1 MSEISKRELIH
12 FDWEENVSRYKNI
25 YENIRNGIIS
35 DIQNEEEEN
44 EIKFQINDI
53 NMYIPPLHIGI
64 NKENLEY
71 SWKTLRSKVSTKVF
85 SNSGIYNIQMTL
97 LFPRETLLEF
107 THLLSNNSWI
117 SSSDNLLSTALN
129 AFC

>member
-97 LFPRETLLEF
+97 LFQEKLF
-107 THLLSNNSWI
+107 
-117 SSSDNLLSTALN
+117 
-129 AFC
+129 